1 MKITIRNNKFG
12 SSANMENS
20 IIDIDY
26 INIDGIDAGGN
37 TFADENGDI
46 YICGAT
52 VNRTISSEEAY
63 VMFKK

>member
-12 SSANMENS
+12 SSAKMTES
-20 IIDIDY
+20 IIDIDF

-52 VNRTISSEEAY
+52 VDRTISCEEAY